1 MKKVFLLLRDNK
13 QLGPFTIDELL
24 QHKLTTD
31 DLIWVE
37 GYSLAW
43 SHPTELDLLKLSVA
57 ETTFNSDRK
66 PTLPPDYKTLE
77 NKKNH
82 NENSDVLKNKKKRKW
97 ADEDIEGRA
106 EEIRRRTLEYVSKH
120 HNQATSPLITDDHIR
135 SYVKNP
141 DIDFVVHKRSKGLS
155 PNFIGAA
162 LVALMLLAGWYGKEK
177 LFIAQNGSDI
187 VTTQAAT
194 PMVIPISSAV
204 TMQSSQNESAAFID
218 EEINDSLMVEEPLET
233 YNIVTPAPKPKE
245 QPAVA
250 STVDFKDQSIESK
263 VKIEKQPVK
272 EIEIPVKET
281 VTVQTKPDSIKAKPD
296 SSTTKTKSKPKE
308 ELEEAEDKKKTLGQ
322 AIKSIFKK
330 KNKNTDKEEEDEN
343 DN

>member
-43 SHPTELDLLKLSVA
+43 SHPSELDLLKLSVA

-77 NKKNH
+77 
-82 NENSDVLKNKKKRKW
+82 NKKKRKW

-120 HNQATSPLITDDHIR
+120 HNQASSPLITDDHIR

-162 LVALMLLAGWYGKEK
+162 LVALMLLAGWYGKDK

-194 PMVIPISSAV
+194 PVVIPISSAV
-204 TMQSSQNESAAFID
+204 TMQPSQNESAAFID
-218 EEINDSLMVEEPLET
+218 EEIKDSLMVEEPMKT
-233 YNIVTPAPKPKE
+233 NNIATPAPKPKE

-250 STVDFKDQSIESK
+250 STVNFNDQTIESK
-263 VKIEKQPVK
+263 GKIEKQPVK
-272 EIEIPVKET
+272 EAIKKET

-296 SSTTKTKSKPKE
+296 SSTTKTESKPKE

-330 KNKNTDKEEEDEN
+330 KNKNTDKEEED